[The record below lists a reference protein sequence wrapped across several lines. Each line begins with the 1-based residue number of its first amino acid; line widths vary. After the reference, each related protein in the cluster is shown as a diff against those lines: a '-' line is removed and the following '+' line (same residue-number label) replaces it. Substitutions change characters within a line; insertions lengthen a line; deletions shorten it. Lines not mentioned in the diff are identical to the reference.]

1 MAGEFEKR
9 TENGQVIWTCTTCG
23 EEIVNISKPRG
34 HQCQQAAGGDG
45 HPGSTGTT
53 PRRRTPGTPTGFPP
67 PGYVQPNQAQ
77 QLPFEQFM
85 IYQREQMQTF
95 QTQQTQWMQK

>member
-1 MAGEFEKR
+1 MS
-9 TENGQVIWTCTTCG
+9 TL
-23 EEIVNISKPRG
+23 VNQEVSFANKL
-34 HQCQQAAGGDG
+34 AVVMVK
-45 HPGSTGTT
+45 PGSTGTT

-85 IYQREQMQTF
+85 TYQREQMKRF
-95 QTQQTQWMQK
+95 QTQQTHRIQKQQELMMRQQQIQEEQTCKT